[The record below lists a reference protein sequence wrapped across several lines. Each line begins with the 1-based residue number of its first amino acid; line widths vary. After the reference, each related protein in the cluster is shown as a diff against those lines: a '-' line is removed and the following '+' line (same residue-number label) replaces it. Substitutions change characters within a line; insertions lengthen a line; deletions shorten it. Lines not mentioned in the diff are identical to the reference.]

1 MTRGV
6 NDLVADNE
14 HFAKF
19 VWDSLKKYRAGDW
32 GQMCKEDWRLNDE
45 AVSNGDRILAA
56 YEGEH
61 KIWIITEWD
70 RSATT
75 ILFPD
80 EY

>member
-6 NDLVADNE
+6 NDLVADDSR
-14 HFAKF
+14 FAKF

-32 GQMCKEDWRLNDE
+32 GDLCDEDKRLNDE
-45 AVSNGDRILAA
+45 AIDNGSRILAA
-56 YEGEH
+56 YEGMY
-61 KIWIITEWD
+61 KIWVITEHD

>member
-32 GQMCKEDWRLNDE
+32 GDLCDEDKRLNDE
-45 AVSNGDRILAA
+45 AIDSGSRILAA
-56 YEGEH
+56 YEGMY
-61 KIWIITEWD
+61 KIWVITEHD